1 MTHFGVLR
9 IRLFMAAITGR
20 HLGPFTHGPPTG
32 HLAISPRAVHIA
44 MRRDGKDAPG
54 LIIDDHDSILLWA
67 LLQRLA
73 QVA

>member
-1 MTHFGVLR
+1 MTHLGVPP
-9 IRLFMAAITGR
+9 IRLLMTAITGR
-20 HLGPFTHGPPTG
+20 HLGPSTG

>member
-1 MTHFGVLR
+1 MAHFGVLR

-20 HLGPFTHGPPTG
+20 HLGPSTHGPPTG